1 MSFLKKVADTFLS
14 TEDDM
19 DDDIQKYR
27 KQRSIEK
34 EYPVF
39 TSPSNVQYRTE
50 GERVIEREREKREG
64 SKYNIFVKEKYAE
77 IKETHPEMDKTKI
90 FAEIGRLWQEEK
102 KKEKFNPKKD
112 EMIEHGK
119 QNQINI
125 LKKIKELFPKVDID
139 FYENILREDNYS
151 GSLFNIN
158 MEHMTYSE
166 FIGYKLYR
174 EMNEI
179 VQYFSFDTPY
189 GDWMTFLDELNPNIF
204 MNNVN
209 IEWKLLQLAKKDTSI
224 LIPPNPPPP
233 LPKPPEKPSAPKRNS
248 PKSPPKPPEKPTAPK
263 RNSPKS
269 PPKPPEQPSA
279 PKRNSPKSPSKS
291 PPKPP
296 PLPSAPKM
304 SSPKKTKL
312 KITADTLQ
320 TAKSKLKHSQ
330 IELKPDNP
338 DYDLEMAFR
347 KLENKSKSPPKSKSR
362 KNENLSNTELENL
375 FKKK

>member
-1 MSFLKKVADTFLS
+1 
-14 TEDDM
+14 
-19 DDDIQKYR
+19 
-27 KQRSIEK
+27 
-34 EYPVF
+34 
-39 TSPSNVQYRTE
+39 
-50 GERVIEREREKREG
+50 
-64 SKYNIFVKEKYAE
+64 
-77 IKETHPEMDKTKI
+77 
-90 FAEIGRLWQEEK
+90 
-102 KKEKFNPKKD
+102 
-112 EMIEHGK
+112 
-119 QNQINI
+119 
-125 LKKIKELFPKVDID
+125 
-139 FYENILREDNYS
+139 
-151 GSLFNIN
+151 

-174 EMNEI
+174 EINEFE
-179 VQYFSFDTPY
+179 QYFSFDTPY

-224 LIPPNPPPP
+224 LIPPNPPPS

-248 PKSPPKPPEKPTAPK
+248 PKSPPKPPEQPTAPKRNTPKSPPKPPEQPSAPK

-296 PLPSAPKM
+296 PYPLLQPTLSKRN
-304 SSPKKTKL
+304 SPKSKTT
-312 KITADTLQ
+312 ITEETLEE
-320 TAKSKLKHSQ
+320 AKDKLKHSQ

-338 DYDLEMAFR
+338 NYDLEMAFR
-347 KLENKSKSPPKSKSR
+347 KLENKSQSPPKSKSR

>member
-1 MSFLKKVADTFLS
+1 
-14 TEDDM
+14 
-19 DDDIQKYR
+19 
-27 KQRSIEK
+27 
-34 EYPVF
+34 
-39 TSPSNVQYRTE
+39 
-50 GERVIEREREKREG
+50 VIEREREKREG

-77 IKETHPEMDKTKI
+77 IKETHPEMDRTKI
-90 FAEIGRLWQEEK
+90 FAEIGRRWQEEK
-102 KKEKFNPKKD
+102 KKEKFNPNKD
-112 EMIEHGK
+112 KMIEHGK

-139 FYENILREDNYS
+139 FYENILREGDYS

-224 LIPPNPPPP
+224 LIPPNLPPS

-248 PKSPPKPPEKPTAPK
+248 PKSPSKPPEQPMVPKRNSPKSPSKPPEQPMVPK

-347 KLENKSKSPPKSKSR
+347 ELEEKSQSPTKPKSR
-362 KNENLSNTELENL
+362 KNEDLSNADLDNL